1 MISSLL
7 SFLHEV
13 FTNLGF
19 VLVWMMCLVGLLLSC
34 LSISGTWLVVGATFL
49 AMLLR
54 GSGFPGFGSL
64 LLMIYI
70 AICVEVIEYVAGVWG
85 VKKRGGS
92 NWSGVAALV
101 GGVVGLVLGTAIP
114 IPVLGSLLGMT
125 AGSFGLVYGVERYR
139 LKRAGPAVHIALG
152 TVMARFF
159 VVLLKVTAT
168 LGMMAWLAIGLAA
181 K

>member
-1 MISSLL
+1 MMSSFL
-7 SFLHEV
+7 SFVHQV

-19 VLVWMMCLVGLLLSC
+19 VLVWVMCLVGILLSC
-34 LSISGTWLVVGATFL
+34 LSISGTWLVVGATL
-49 AMLLR
+49 LSMLLVE
-54 GSGFPGFGSL
+54 SGFPGLGSL

-70 AICVEVIEYVAGVWG
+70 AICVEVVEYVAGVWG

-92 NWSGVAALV
+92 NWSGLAALV

-114 IPVLGSLLGMT
+114 IPVFGSLLGMT
-125 AGSFGLVYGVERYR
+125 AGSFGFVYGVERYR

-159 VVLLKVTAT
+159 VVLLKVSVT
-168 LGMMAWLAIGLAA
+168 LGMVAWLALGIAMD
-181 K
+181 